1 MGTRGCRKIFRR
13 LSSES
18 IVIRHS
24 GDVHSPVMIQTSCQS
39 RLDRHPDHEGMH
51 GLLAENPCFQNLS
64 NHGRFVRNLELFSR
78 FVRKQTELVRK
89 ASLTIRSSKLNIGG
103 RTAPSLRLGLSS
115 IGEV

>member
-18 IVIRHS
+18 IVIGHS
-24 GDVHSPVMIQTSCQS
+24 GDVHSPVMIQTSS
-39 RLDRHPDHEGMH
+39 DHEGMH
-51 GLLAENPCFQNLS
+51 GVLAEDPCFQNLS

-89 ASLTIRSSKLNIGG
+89 ESLTIRSSKSNIGG
-103 RTAPSLRLGLSS
+103 RTAPSLRLGLLH
-115 IGEV
+115 